1 MKIFMLYS
9 VGMIDRP
16 GYLERI
22 RGAFR
27 VHPVAA
33 LLGPR
38 QCGKTTLARMLVR
51 HQASTTFDLE
61 SPVGR
66 QQLSAPMA
74 SLERLEGMVIID
86 EIQRQPELYEIL
98 RVLVDRADNAAQF
111 LVLGSASP
119 ELVKG
124 TSESLAGRV
133 GFVDLSGF
141 TLGEIGAVKRDRLWS
156 RGGFPRSFLA
166 PDDAASGDW
175 RQGFV
180 RTFLERDIPQL
191 GITIPSETLRRFWT
205 MVAHYHGQVWN
216 AAEFSRSLG
225 ASENTARRYLDILM
239 GAYMVRVLPP
249 WFENL
254 KKRQVKA
261 PKIYIRD
268 SGILHALLQL
278 PYLQDVFGHPKLGA
292 SWEGFGLEHVL
303 NIVNTRDAYYWATH
317 GGAELDLLIFASG
330 KRFGFEFKFAD
341 APSLT
346 RSMHVA
352 LQDLGLDHLWVVYPG
367 GEIYALHERVTVIP
381 LDAVK
386 DPAEMLAS

>member
-1 MKIFMLYS
+1 MVYNR
-9 VGMIDRP
+9 GMIDRP
-16 GYLERI
+16 EYLERI
-22 RGAFR
+22 RSVFR

-38 QCGKTTLARMLVR
+38 QCGKTTLARMLAENQV
-51 HQASTTFDLE
+51 STTFDLE

-66 QQLSAPMA
+66 QRLAAPMTL
-74 SLERLEGMVIID
+74 LERLEGLVIID

-98 RVLVDRADNAAQF
+98 RVLVDRPDNAAQF

-141 TLGEIGAVKRDRLWS
+141 TLGEVGVRERDRLWS

-166 PDDAASGDW
+166 PDDAASGMW
-175 RQGFV
+175 RQEFI

-216 AAEFSRSLG
+216 AAEFARSLG
-225 ASENTARRYLDILM
+225 ASENTARRYLDILA

-268 SGILHALLQL
+268 SGTFHSLLQL
-278 PYLQDVFGHPKLGA
+278 PALQDVFDHPKLGA
-292 SWEGFGLEHVL
+292 SWEGFALEHVL
-303 NIVNTRDAYYWATH
+303 NVVNTRDAYYWATH

-341 APSLT
+341 APALT

-352 LQDLGLDHLWVVYPG
+352 LQDLRLDHLWVIYPG
-367 GEIYALHERVTVIP
+367 SEAYPLHERVTAIP
-381 LDAVK
+381 LDEVK
-386 DPAEMLAS
+386 DPIEMAAS

>member
-1 MKIFMLYS
+1 MFYAYN
-9 VGMIDRP
+9 MIQRP
-16 GYLERI
+16 GYLEQIRSVFRI
-22 RGAFR
+22 
-27 VHPVAA
+27 HPVAA

-38 QCGKTTLARMLVR
+38 QCGKTTLARMLANHRV
-51 HQASTTFDLE
+51 STIFDLE

-66 QQLSAPMA
+66 QQLTAPMTA
-74 SLERLEGMVIID
+74 LERLEDLVIID

-98 RVLVDRADNAAQF
+98 RVLVDRADNAARF

-119 ELVKG
+119 ELVKA

-141 TLGEIGAVKRDRLWS
+141 TLGEVGEDERDRLWN

-166 PDDAASGDW
+166 PDDAASDDW

-216 AAEFSRSLG
+216 AAEFARSLG
-225 ASENTARRYLDILM
+225 ASENTARRYLYILK

-278 PYLQDVFGHPKLGA
+278 ASLQAILGHPKLGA
-292 SWEGFGLEHVL
+292 SWEGFALEHVL
-303 NIVNTRDAYYWATH
+303 STVHTRDAYYWATH
-317 GGAELDLLIFASG
+317 GGTELDLLVFASG

-346 RSMHVA
+346 RSMNVA
-352 LQDLGLDHLWVVYPG
+352 LQDLRLDHLWVVYPG
-367 GEIYALHERVTVIP
+367 SEIYRLHERVTVIP
-381 LDAVK
+381 ISAVH
-386 DPAEMLAS
+386 DPIGMLVT